1 MKYNGFAS
9 QVSNIENLQFA
20 GEYCVNIVTPGDSV
34 QDGRQTSKQILV
46 VKVLW
51 LRQVPSS
58 MTTQKGGK

>member
-1 MKYNGFAS
+1 MEELNMSRRIVVLLMKYNGFAS

-46 VKVLW
+46 VKVL
-51 LRQVPSS
+51 
-58 MTTQKGGK
+58 